1 MCYPRAA
8 GEFTERA
15 KGDKHNER
23 MCTYIVETMI
33 VGIIRK
39 GVTSNMKRDSSHA
52 VGLERREDKV

>member
-1 MCYPRAA
+1 MYYARAP

-15 KGDKHNER
+15 KGDKHNKC

-39 GVTSNMKRDSSHA
+39 GMTSNMKRDSSHA
-52 VGLERREDKV
+52 VGLEPREDKV